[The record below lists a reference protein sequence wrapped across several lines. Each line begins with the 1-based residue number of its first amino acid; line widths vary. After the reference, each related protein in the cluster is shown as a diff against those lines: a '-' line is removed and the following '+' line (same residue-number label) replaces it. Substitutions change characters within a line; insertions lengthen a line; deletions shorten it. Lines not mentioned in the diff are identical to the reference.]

1 MSLKKTLII
10 IGSITVVLVIILS
23 FLLSKSFEEPVSDVG
38 ITRPDVEIKYQE
50 PEEEDQRTK
59 IPAEVEENLEIQIE
73 GYLSAGK
80 FEELDAF
87 LKSHTERFKDSPIT
101 GKSITQIIDS
111 YRADLTYIRLSQ
123 KNDLPMDSWSFENP
137 DVLAAAY
144 SYLPISKKYFAP
156 YSQTSAIFPASRND
170 IQLTERSLTKAE
182 TYQLLQTISY
192 DGDFE
197 VHTIK
202 LFDVKINGEDVE
214 LVTFIDPA
222 TRLWVLYEARVG
234 WEGALTCEEVDSMIE
249 EYGVENIDAIVFM

>member
-10 IGSITVVLVIILS
+10 IGSITGILVIILS
-23 FLLSKSFEEPVSDVG
+23 FLLTKSLEKPVSDVG
-38 ITRPDVEIKYQE
+38 ITRPDIEIKYQE
-50 PEEEDQRTK
+50 PEEEDQRSE
-59 IPAEVEENLEIQIE
+59 IPTEVEENLEIQIE

-80 FEELDAF
+80 FDELDAF
-87 LKSHTERFKDSPIT
+87 LKSHTEHFKDAAHT
-101 GKSITQIIDS
+101 EKSVMQMIDS
-111 YRADLTYIRLSQ
+111 YRADLVFIRLSQ
-123 KNDLPMDSWSFENP
+123 KNNLPMDSWSFENP
-137 DVLAAAY
+137 DVLVAAY

-182 TYQLLQTISY
+182 SYQLLQTISY
-192 DGDFE
+192 HGDFE

-202 LFDVKINGEDVE
+202 LFNVKINGEDVE
-214 LVTFIDPA
+214 LVTFIDPE

-234 WEGALTCEEVDSMIE
+234 WEGALTCKEVDSMIE